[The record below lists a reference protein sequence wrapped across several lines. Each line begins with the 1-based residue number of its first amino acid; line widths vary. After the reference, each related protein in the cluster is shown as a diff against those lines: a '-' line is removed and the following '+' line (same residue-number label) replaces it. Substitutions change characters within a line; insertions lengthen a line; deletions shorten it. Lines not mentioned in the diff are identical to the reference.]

1 MTIDRSLLKRS
12 YPQRPILARA
22 GPGGAFSEEDGF
34 GSGGLLTPDYP
45 FVQTCPLN
53 TVAGSSLAASANRGA
68 CSHLLRARRL
78 IRGTIRSV
86 CASDT
91 CQPVHLRCAAYT
103 NRDICNLSANPS
115 LQRTTPGRSPGC
127 GR

>member
-1 MTIDRSLLKRS
+1 M
-12 YPQRPILARA
+12 
-22 GPGGAFSEEDGF
+22 
-34 GSGGLLTPDYP
+34 TPDYP
-45 FVQTCPLN
+45 FVQTHLLN
-53 TVAGSSLAASANRGA
+53 MMAGSSLAAATNRGA

-78 IRGTIRSV
+78 IRGTTGSV
-86 CASDT
+86 GASDA
-91 CQPVHLRCAAYT
+91 CQLVHLRCAAST